1 MGINFLLIL
10 FKVMDLSL
18 SVSFLV
24 RLEVVFLLKSTS
36 SPPRLAGK
44 RIKKAAIKINP
55 PPNQETNALQRCKV
69 LERRSFS
76 NTGKPVVVKA
86 PTISR
91 YASIKSLSGKII
103 HVGNAKNNGSN
114 KNSKIKEMSC
124 VTPVSF
130 KFLLEVASLTK
141 EKIRNPVRLLYKKI
155 LASLKDSTKNAYTER
170 VNIKPQAIANT

>member
-1 MGINFLLIL
+1 
-10 FKVMDLSL
+10 MDLSL

-24 RLEVVFLLKSTS
+24 RLEVVFLLKNTS
-36 SPPRLAGK
+36 NPPRLAGK

-55 PPNQETNALQRCKV
+55 PPNQATTALQRCIG

-86 PTISR
+86 PTIST
-91 YASIKSLSGKII
+91 YASIKLLSGKTI

-114 KNSKIKEMSC
+114 INKKSKEISC
-124 VTPVSF
+124 ITPVSF
-130 KFLLEVASLTK
+130 KFLLEVASFTK
-141 EKIRNPVRLLYKKI
+141 EKIRNPVRLVYKKI
-155 LASLKDSTKNAYTER
+155 LASLKDSIKNAYAER